1 MEFLSSLISLR
12 IYNHKI
18 FTVRLWINGE
28 AGGNVTF
35 SFFINLI
42 EMFNAALIKTE
53 TRQVRITNTLLNNK
67 GVTTRNSKTYLKTRI
82 IKMRALR
89 KNRKIV

>member
-1 MEFLSSLISLR
+1 
-12 IYNHKI
+12 
-18 FTVRLWINGE
+18 
-28 AGGNVTF
+28 
-35 SFFINLI
+35 
-42 EMFNAALIKTE
+42 MFNAVLINTE